1 VKPGPDATRRAAGVG
16 GLVLAGIPSRM
27 RCAHYRVRWDKIGS
41 KDMKCSNISER
52 CGVSLRRDTMVSERE
67 EERQALDA
75 RAGAWLDAA
84 IAPKA
89 SRIARLCKRS
99 SSSPPTM

>member
-1 VKPGPDATRRAAGVG
+1 
-16 GLVLAGIPSRM
+16 
-27 RCAHYRVRWDKIGS
+27 
-41 KDMKCSNISER
+41 
-52 CGVSLRRDTMVSERE
+52 MVSERE

>member
-1 VKPGPDATRRAAGVG
+1 
-16 GLVLAGIPSRM
+16 
-27 RCAHYRVRWDKIGS
+27 
-41 KDMKCSNISER
+41 
-52 CGVSLRRDTMVSERE
+52 MVSERE

-75 RAGAWLDAA
+75 RRAGAWLDAA